1 MTNQEIL
8 DMCRR
13 LASKYRNRQEYDD
26 LVSTGVVSCLEMRAE
41 GVDEPSKLYHEARKE
56 MGDYINM
63 RMSPVSYSKGRFGR
77 EAAKGDATHYVSL
90 NDDENT
96 AEVESAEDIF
106 GSYELKNI
114 LQVLGKV
121 LTTEEREIMVALW
134 NNNNNLTEAGESLG
148 KSKQSMRQ
156 YLTRI
161 NTKLVTISDV
171 Y

>member
-13 LASKYRNRQEYDD
+13 LASKYRNAQEYDD
-26 LVSTGVVSCLEMRAE
+26 LVSTGVVRCLEMRAD

-56 MGDYINM
+56 MGDYVNI
-63 RMSPVSYSKGRFGR
+63 RQSPVSYPRGGRAR
-77 EAAKGDATHYVSL
+77 ASAKGDTTVYVSR
-90 NDDENT
+90 NDDD
-96 AEVESAEDIF
+96 ADLEVTSAEDVF

-121 LTTEEREIMVALW
+121 LTTEEREVMVALW

-148 KSKQSMRQ
+148 KSKQSIRQ

>member
-1 MTNQEIL
+1 MTNKEIL

-13 LASKYRNRQEYDD
+13 LASKYRNAQEYDD
-26 LVSTGVVSCLEMRAE
+26 LVSTGVVKCLEARSE
-41 GVDEPSKLYHEARKE
+41 GVNEPSLLYHQARRV
-56 MGDYINM
+56 MHDYINM
-63 RMSPVSYSKGRFGR
+63 RKSPVSYPKGRRAR
-77 EAAKGDATHYVSL
+77 EAAKGDTTHYVSL

-96 AEVESAEDIF
+96 TEVESAEDVY

-121 LTTEEREIMVALW
+121 LTPEEREVMVALW
-134 NNNNNLTEAGESLG
+134 NNNNNLTDAGQSLG
-148 KSKQSMRQ
+148 KSKQSIRQ

>member
-1 MTNQEIL
+1 MTNQEVL

-26 LVSTGVVSCLEMRAE
+26 LVSTGVIKCLEMRAG
-41 GVDEPSKLYHEARKE
+41 GVDEPSKLYQEVRKE

-63 RMSPVSYSKGRFGR
+63 RMSPVSYPKGRRAR

-90 NDDENT
+90 NDDEST
-96 AEVESAEDIF
+96 TEVESAEDIF
-106 GSYELKNI
+106 GSFELKNI

-121 LTTEEREIMVALW
+121 LTKEEREVMVALW

-148 KSKQSMRQ
+148 KSKQSVRQ

-161 NTKLVTISDV
+161 NEKLVTISDV